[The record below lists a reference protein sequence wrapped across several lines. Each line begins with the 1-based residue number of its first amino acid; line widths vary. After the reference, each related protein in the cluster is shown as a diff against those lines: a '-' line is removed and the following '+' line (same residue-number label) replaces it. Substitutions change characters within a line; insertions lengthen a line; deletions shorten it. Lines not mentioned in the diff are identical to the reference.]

1 MCATLFNPATHAAVQ
16 LSPPGGSSG
25 HSVQFY
31 QDDKFLLE
39 AVSRFIGT
47 ALVTG
52 DPAVVIAT
60 REHRAGIDHLLKERG
75 VDPAKA
81 AQQGRYV
88 SVDAETTLSSFM
100 KNGAIDPAL
109 TKKTVGGLLAKARS
123 GGGKA
128 GGRVAVFGEMVNILW
143 ATGQRDN
150 ALQLEQLWNELAHEQ
165 TFSLLCAYPIAGF
178 SNPRHTENFLKIC
191 REHSAVL
198 PSEGY
203 ASLPSDDERSRSI
216 TELQQR
222 TLALEDELALRN
234 SEERFRLFVEAVR
247 DYAMFML
254 DINGCIATWNAGAE
268 RIKGYKASEIIG
280 KHLSVFY
287 PEEDLRNRKPWYEL
301 EVAAVEGRFEDEGWR
316 IRKDGSRFWANVIIT
331 ALRDKSG
338 KLYGFGK
345 VTRDF
350 TERMQTERALQDAN
364 QHLQAEVS
372 ARIQAEER
380 LQKSE
385 QSLRKLSA
393 HLLRS
398 QDEERRRIG
407 RDLHDSLGQYLA
419 ILKMNLDSL
428 NATLKLTDTEEYQFS
443 QCSRLAEDAIKEVRT
458 LSYLLYPPMLEELG
472 LKSAIPWYLEGFS
485 KRSRIE
491 TKFEIAADFP
501 RLSREVELTM
511 FRILQEALTNVHRH
525 AVSKLAIVRLRHH
538 DGNAVLEVEDQ
549 GKGFPDRIVT
559 GFTDG
564 LPGNLG
570 VGLRGMD
577 ERTRQLGGHL
587 ELVPGSNA
595 GAVVRAVIPA
605 QTLTAI
611 PVVLPNLV
619 EKSAGDKI

>member
-1 MCATLFNPATHAAVQ
+1 MCATIFNPATHASTQ
-16 LSPPGGSSG
+16 LPSVGGSSG
-25 HSVQFY
+25 HAVQFY
-31 QDDKFLLE
+31 QDDQFLLE
-39 AVSRFIGT
+39 AVSRFVGT
-47 ALVTG
+47 ALAAG
-52 DPAVVIAT
+52 DSAVVIAT
-60 REHRAGIDHLLKERG
+60 PEHRAGIDDRLKECG
-75 VDPAKA
+75 VDVAKA
-81 AQQGRYV
+81 TQQGRYIAL
-88 SVDAETTLSSFM
+88 DAETALSSFI
-100 KNGAIDPAL
+100 KNGGIDRTLIKESVGALL
-109 TKKTVGGLLAKARS
+109 TKARGAGRKA
-123 GGGKA
+123 
-128 GGRVAVFGEMVNILW
+128 GRVAVFGEMVNILW
-143 ATGQRDN
+143 ATGQHQN
-150 ALQLEQLWNELAHEQ
+150 ALQLEQLWNELAHEH
-165 TFSLLCAYPIAGF
+165 TFSLLCAYPLASF
-178 SNPRHTENFLKIC
+178 SNPRHTEQFLKIC
-191 REHSAVL
+191 EEHSAVL
-198 PSEGY
+198 PAEGY
-203 ASLPSDDERSRSI
+203 AAVPDDDERLRRI

-331 ALRDKSG
+331 ALRDSSG

-350 TERMQTERALQDAN
+350 TERMRTERALQEAN
-364 QHLQAEVS
+364 RNLQDEVT
-372 ARIQAEER
+372 ARIQAEKR

-428 NATLKLTDTEEYQFS
+428 YSTLKLTDAEEFQFS

-491 TKFEIAADFP
+491 TKFEMTPDFP
-501 RLSREVELTM
+501 RLSRDVELTL

-525 AVSKLAIVRLRHH
+525 AVSKLAIVRLRHQ
-538 DGNAVLEVEDQ
+538 DGNAVMEVEDQ

-577 ERTRQLGGHL
+577 ERTRQLGGRL
-587 ELVPGSNA
+587 ELVRASNA

-605 QTLTAI
+605 QTVAAI
-611 PVVLPNLV
+611 PVVVPNLAD
-619 EKSAGDKI
+619 KSSGDKI